1 MLKFPSVS
9 SVRHRYNI
17 PNEVSILTRIRV
29 TPNFEAKEG
38 GGGGGGW
45 GGLLWV
51 QFSIGGASDFYY
63 IIAHFL

>member
-17 PNEVSILTRIRV
+17 PNEVSILPRIRV

-38 GGGGGGW
+38 GGGGGGVW
-45 GGLLWV
+45 EVVVGSV
-51 QFSIGGASDFYY
+51 FYRGS
-63 IIAHFL
+63 F

>member
-38 GGGGGGW
+38 GGGGGGV
-45 GGLLWV
+45 GGCCG
-51 QFSIGGASDFYY
+51 FS
-63 IIAHFL
+63 FL

>member
-17 PNEVSILTRIRV
+17 PNEVSILPRIRV

-38 GGGGGGW
+38 GGGGGVW
-45 GGLLWV
+45 GVVVGSV
-51 QFSIGGASDFYY
+51 FYRGS
-63 IIAHFL
+63 F

>member
-29 TPNFEAKEG
+29 TPNFDAKEG
-38 GGGGGGW
+38 GGGGGV
-45 GGLLWV
+45 GGV
-51 QFSIGGASDFYY
+51 VVGSVFYRGS
-63 IIAHFL
+63 F

>member
-17 PNEVSILTRIRV
+17 PNEVSILPRIRV

-38 GGGGGGW
+38 GGGGGWW
-45 GGLLWV
+45 GVVVGSV
-51 QFSIGGASDFYY
+51 FYRGS
-63 IIAHFL
+63 F